1 MLVNKNCGMR
11 HMEDSVGGDK
21 GGYEKSIPKTQSL
34 GNSHV
39 DYHHGELD
47 ILIEVHVDGGGGR
60 GHNKV

>member
-1 MLVNKNCGMR
+1 MR